1 MVALRYGST
10 NPMKGNRIRKGAVV
24 INRVDGRKGKVIDYL
39 YDKISNR
46 TSYKV
51 MIAGS
56 THTEWWTCRDIVMM

>member
-1 MVALRYGST
+1 MVALRYSNKT
-10 NPMKGNRIRKGAVV
+10 MKGNQIRKGSVI
-24 INRVDGRKGKVIDYL
+24 INRLDGRKGRVIDYL

-56 THTEWWTCRDIVMM
+56 THTEWWTCRDIVIM